1 MFSMKL
7 TSRLFWRDL
16 RAGEFTLLLMA
27 LILAVTATTT
37 LRFFSSSLE
46 QALAQQASR
55 LLGAD
60 VVLQSSRGIRPQWP
74 QLAQK
79 LELQQTQT
87 LEFATVAQQGDGFQL
102 SSVKAV
108 SSPYPLRG
116 QLTLNGMS
124 LPTNG
129 IPQSKYYLGRRTL
142 ACPIKYTS
150 WRHHYPRRSQF

>member
-1 MFSMKL
+1 MKL
-7 TSRLFWRDL
+7 TWRLFWRDL

-60 VVLQSSRGIRPQWP
+60 VVLQSSRGIRPEWP

-79 LELQQTQT
+79 LKLQQTQT
-87 LEFATVAQQGDGFQL
+87 LEFSTVAQQGDGFQL
-102 SSVKAV
+102 SSVKALAH
-108 SSPYPLRG
+108 P
-116 QLTLNGMS
+116 TLCVDN
-124 LPTNG
+124 
-129 IPQSKYYLGRRTL
+129 
-142 ACPIKYTS
+142 
-150 WRHHYPRRSQF
+150 